1 MKLLTNLLLLVCFLF
16 ALPGCK
22 EEIPP
27 KESVRSVRAI
37 QVADPTEFA
46 RRWFPGQ
53 AKATK
58 EVELSFQVAGPLTSR
73 PVDVG
78 DLVQKGQLVARILP
92 RDFEVRVEK
101 YKARKDKAEKQYQR
115 YKQLYIRKQ
124 VSKEDFDQHKAER
137 DISIAQLKDAQHAL
151 NDTYLKAPFDG
162 IVTAVYVEN
171 HEEVRAKQPVV
182 RLVDHSQIEM
192 IVNVPES
199 FISSA
204 DQIQAAGKALRIR
217 FDAFPDREFEA
228 GIKEIGKEAS
238 KTTRTFPV
246 TLIMDQPEDIQIL
259 PGMAGRASSVFQME
273 GQTSPNPIV
282 VPESAVFSSG
292 ENKSSVWIIDEESNT
307 VSQREVETGDLLS
320 SGISIVKGLEPG
332 EWIATAGVHFLRVG
346 QEVRILAEIKEEVAK

>member
-1 MKLLTNLLLLVCFLF
+1 MKRLMNLLLFVCLLS
-16 ALPGCK
+16 ALTGCK

-27 KESVRSVRAI
+27 KEGIRSVRAM

-78 DLVQKGQLVARILP
+78 DPVKKGQLVARILP
-92 RDFEVRVEK
+92 RDFEVTVEK
-101 YKARKDKAEKQYQR
+101 FKARKVKAEKQYQR
-115 YKQLYIRKQ
+115 YKKLYIRKQ
-124 VSKEDFDQHKAER
+124 VSKEDFDQYKAER
-137 DISIAQLKDAQHAL
+137 DISVAQLKDAQNSL

-171 HEEVRAKQPVV
+171 HEEVRAKQPIL

-204 DQIQAAGKALRIR
+204 DQIQAAGKTLRIR

-238 KTTRTFPV
+238 KTTRTYPI
-246 TLIMDQPEDIQIL
+246 TLIMDQPQDIQVL

-273 GQTSPNPIV
+273 GQTHPNPIV
-282 VPESAVFSSG
+282 VPETAVFSSG
-292 ENKSSVWIIDEESNT
+292 ENKTSVWIIDEKSKT
-307 VSQREVETGDLLS
+307 VSQRQVETGELLA
-320 SGISIVKGLEPG
+320 SGITIVKGLEPG
-332 EWIATAGVHFLRVG
+332 EWIATAGVHFLKEG
-346 QEVRILAEIKEEVAK
+346 QEVRLLAQIKEEVAK